1 MDEMVAN
8 LRQRVDAIRKTGK
21 VPHWRMVYAEYLLN
35 RAQEYLAVD
44 REPEA
49 KLVAAKIDRWV
60 VQHTPKPEERSAAE
74 LHPMEF
80 WNKDLLAGIS
90 SQIKKTLSAKRLLV
104 PSTERDSILRR
115 LDVVEGW
122 IGEGKFLKAHEE
134 LLSLR
139 ASLIARLRRSYRAR
153 LAAASVYQ
161 GGTLTLPP
169 GTDSFVSIE
178 RAEKLLGFAP
188 RYSNKQALVR
198 NYDWYVEHL
207 SEFKGKTGV
216 SHRVPWKQGLLAF
229 AKLFF

>member
-1 MDEMVAN
+1 MQEQVAS
-8 LRQRVDAIRKTGK
+8 LKQRVDAIRKTGK

-49 KLVAAKIDRWV
+49 RLVASKIDRWI
-60 VQHTPKPEERSAAE
+60 VQHTPPAEEHSAAD

-104 PSTERDSILRR
+104 PPTERDSILRR

-122 IGEGKFLKAHEE
+122 IGEGKFLKAHDE

-139 ASLIARLRRSYRAR
+139 SSLIARLRRSYRAR

-161 GGTLTLPP
+161 GGSLPP
-169 GTDSFVSIE
+169 GTQIGPYNARHTLEETFHIVGE
-178 RAEKLLGFAP
+178 RDPIWVEDFLEIYNELFKIVERLVPQEK
-188 RYSNKQALVR
+188 K
-198 NYDWYVEHL
+198 
-207 SEFKGKTGV
+207 
-216 SHRVPWKQGLLAF
+216 
-229 AKLFF
+229 